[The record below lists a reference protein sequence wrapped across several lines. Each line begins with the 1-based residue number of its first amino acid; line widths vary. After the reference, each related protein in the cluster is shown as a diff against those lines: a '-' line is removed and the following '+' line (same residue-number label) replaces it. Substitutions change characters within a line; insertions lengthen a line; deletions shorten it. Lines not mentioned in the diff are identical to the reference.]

1 MPWFDIKTVRFEF
14 YLDYPN
20 APGSEPEYVIVREIP
35 SFPGVDTDA
44 EEVTQVI
51 EDARKESGYPPNF
64 MVDTRTQTDWG
75 ASGGGQE
82 IVIQFMS
89 DPGVQDIAENLTWKM
104 AQGGALGAGSL
115 MAQKV
120 LGKLG
125 EILRRD
131 RQKARQ
137 QADKELER
145 YKALA
150 QESICDE
157 EHTDLDWSVMRAQMS
172 IAGAYRVEWDDL
184 ELENADSVVTG
195 AKIVLR
201 HVPSRRRFRV
211 RVDHSGY
218 TISIKSLEP
227 HSDNE
232 PDD

>member
-1 MPWFDIKTVRFEF
+1 MPWFDIRIVRFEF
-14 YLDYPN
+14 YLDHPN
-20 APGSEPEYVIVREIP
+20 APGSEPEYVIVSEIP
-35 SFPGVDTDA
+35 SFPGVDTDT

-115 MAQKV
+115 MVQKV

-125 EILRRD
+125 EILLRD

-137 QADKELER
+137 HADKEMKR
-145 YKALA
+145 YKVPAR
-150 QESICDE
+150 ESVYDE
-157 EHTDLDWSVMRAQMS
+157 EHTDLDWSVTRAQMS

-184 ELENADSVVTG
+184 ELENADSIATG

-201 HVPSRRRFRV
+201 HILSGRRFMV

-227 HSDNE
+227 HPGDE